1 MYKKLFVLLIMM
13 IPFCSL
19 WATDGY
25 VKVVS
30 SNNTTSW
37 VKIKLEY
44 KYNGNQYK
52 VSSNAIDRNTE
63 GAVDLDNVWS
73 ESGGTGNQYIIIEL
87 DYCAFYDCSKITS
100 VKSSSTSFVSIYGQ
114 AFQGCTSLKSVSIPY
129 AQSLGSS
136 SFAYCSSLTS
146 VTLNNIYRIDS
157 GAFYYCSALTSFNIP
172 SGVRI
177 IERNPFQGCTSL
189 TNLTIASSNIY
200 FTIDNG
206 VLYSK
211 DLTTLLA
218 YLPAKAGTSFYV
230 PSTITKIG
238 ESAFMGNRN
247 LSTVIMRNGV
257 KTIGESAF
265 NNTNIQS
272 IYLSGS
278 ITSIGNAAFYNSNK
292 LNSVKAASSI
302 PITISNNVFS
312 NAGNVTLYV
321 PQGSKDAYENAEN
334 WKTFSLIEEY
344 PNGNVINFTDAKVK
358 EICVSNW
365 DLDGDGELDENEAK
379 EVEEL
384 GIQFQNN
391 TEITSFDEL
400 QYFTNLQTIAASAFS
415 GCTNL
420 SSVIVPS
427 SVSEIGYNAFYNTA
441 WLNAQPNGLL
451 YIGKVLY
458 AYRGTMPQNTKI
470 TVKDGTTSI
479 CDYAFNYQ
487 TGLVEI
493 ELPNS
498 LVSIGSELQ
507 GYVFNGCTG
516 LTAIKIPEGVK
527 NIVRYAFSSSGL
539 KSVELPAGL
548 ESIGNSSF
556 RSCTS
561 LESIVIPNR
570 VTTIGKNTFRSC
582 SKLKSV
588 TMPYYL
594 QTVATDAFRDCS
606 QLQAVY
612 ISNLGGWCNVDFA
625 DYRAN
630 PLTFAHHLYL
640 NGNELTDLV
649 IPSNYYNGSGY
660 DYNGQWSGSW
670 YYNMTTVKPLVF
682 YGCNNIKTVTI
693 PSNITSIGNNAFSGC
708 ASLAAVK
715 VEAAPF
721 ELTANAFPTKAN
733 VSLYAPSGYANQFR
747 SADVWKTFKTI
758 KAYPDADVN
767 NDNNIDVVDVVDVLR
782 YTNGNPSSSFDLLL
796 ADVTSDKN
804 IDVNDAKQIM
814 NRVGYSTTLTTL
826 SPASDAPSNSIKI
839 GGMELRARKT
849 CASNIVLANAS
860 DNLVGFQMDMTLP
873 EGLSLNTSTCRLSS
887 RRVDQ
892 EQTLVISNLGNNTFR
907 FSSVSYSLQPI
918 AENDGE
924 LIALSFDASNLT
936 SSGNITISNIRFV
949 TSDSERLVLTDCEV
963 EVQPVEYVMFCGG
976 DGTEEN
982 PYQIVDANDF
992 VNLAKDVNGGTS
1004 YEGTFFKVVKPEIDF
1019 SGVTYTAIGQ
1029 QKFVSN
1035 NIVINP
1041 FAGSFDGNN
1050 VIIKNLSA
1058 SNGIFGYLAK
1068 KGTVADIVIDE
1079 SCKIN
1084 GSTADVAGIAGTSK
1098 GTISNCINKASVS
1111 GSYHVGGICGD
1122 NMGTIVNCKNYGAI
1136 NSTNTDCSMAGGIAG
1151 DVDGGKIQN
1160 CENYGSVT
1168 GVSWAVG
1175 GIVGL
1180 VTGSNCLIDG
1190 CLNKGNLTGKYSV
1203 GGIFGNGTNTPTV
1216 ISNNLVANCTI
1227 NGTNGV
1233 NTGAYG
1239 TGAIGTSSYGLSNNY
1254 YTADVIVKVGDQIYD
1269 GDTPRG
1275 VWSGQEPQDITSN
1288 SGAMLFIKG
1297 DADGDKS
1304 VDIADAVSVVNYV
1317 VGKPNATFI
1326 EAAAD
1331 VDGDG
1336 VVDIADAVRIVNLVV
1351 GKISALAPEFHFSL
1365 PEPQ

>member
-44 KYNGNQYK
+44 KYNGNEYK

-312 NAGNVTLYV
+312 NAGNATLYV

-570 VTTIGKNTFRSC
+570 VTAIGKNTFRSC

-606 QLQAVY
+606 QLQAVHIPSLEQW
-612 ISNLGGWCNVDFA
+612 ISIAFE

-630 PLTFAHHLYL
+630 PLAYAHHLYM
-640 NGNELTDLV
+640 NNEEIVNLV
-649 IPSNYYNGSGY
+649 IPTASTWSY
-660 DYNGQWSGSW
+660 SGSELH
-670 YYNMTTVKPLVF
+670 YYPSAINSLVF
-682 YGCNNIKTVTI
+682 YGCSYIKTVTI
-693 PSNITSIGNNAFSGC
+693 PKSISSIGVNAFQGC
-708 ASLAAVK
+708 SSLTAVK
-715 VEAAPF
+715 VERAPF
-721 ELTANAFPTKAN
+721 ELNNSAFPTKTSITVYSPKSYASQYETAN
-733 VSLYAPSGYANQFR
+733 VWS
-747 SADVWKTFKTI
+747 TFKAI
-758 KAYPDADVN
+758 KSYPDNDVN
-767 NDNNIDVVDVVDVLR
+767 N
-782 YTNGNPSSSFDLLL
+782 
-796 ADVTSDKN
+796 DKN
-804 IDVNDAKQIM
+804 IDVLDVVDIIRYAKGNPSETFDVFLADLNSDKTIDVDDAKQEIG
-814 NRVGYSTTLTTL
+814 RVAYSTTLTTFQHE
-826 SPASDAPSNSIKI
+826 SGQQSNRIKFANY
-839 GGMELRARKT
+839 EERARKT
-849 CASNIVLANAS
+849 CAVDIALDNAS
-860 DNLVGFQMDMTLP
+860 NDLVGFQMDVTLP
-873 EGLSLNTSTCRLSS
+873 EGLSLNTNTCRLSGRIS
-887 RRVDQ
+887 GSNQ
-892 EQTLVISNLGNNTFR
+892 ELTVSNIGN
-907 FSSVSYSLQPI
+907 SSYRLTYVSLSLQPI
-918 AENDGE
+918 VGKEGE
-924 LIALSFDASNLT
+924 LISLALDAADMT
-936 SSGNITISNIRFV
+936 VGGVITVNNIRFV
-949 TSDSERLVLTDCEV
+949 TSNSERIVLENTELAI
-963 EVQPVEYVMFCGG
+963 QPVEDRLFCEG
-976 DGTEEN
+976 DGTEQN
-982 PYQIVDANDF
+982 PYLIVDASDF
-992 VNLAKDVNGGTS
+992 VNLAKDVNGGTT
-1004 YEGTFFKVVKPEIDF
+1004 YEGMFFKVAKPEIDF
-1019 SGVTYTAIGQ
+1019 SGISYNSIGNIQ
-1029 QKFVSN
+1029 YVSN
-1035 NIVINP
+1035 QSVIKSFN
-1041 FAGSFDGNN
+1041 GSFDGDD
-1050 VIIKNLSA
+1050 VVIKNLSA
-1058 SNGIFGYLAK
+1058 TNGLFGYLGK
-1068 KGTVADIVIDE
+1068 KGIVKKVVIDE
-1079 SCKIN
+1079 SCMIN
-1084 GSTADVAGIAGTSK
+1084 GTASNTAGIAGISK
-1098 GTISNCINKASVS
+1098 GSIEYCINKASIS
-1111 GSYHVGGICGD
+1111 STKYHVAGICGD
-1122 NMGTIVNCKNYGAI
+1122 NMGTIMNCKNYGTI
-1136 NSTNTDCSMAGGIAG
+1136 SSTYSDCSMTGGIAG
-1151 DVDGGKIQN
+1151 DVDSGKILN
-1160 CENYGSVT
+1160 CDNYGVIMGSS
-1168 GVSWAVG
+1168 SWVG

-1180 VTGSNCLIDG
+1180 VTGNNNVVSDCT
-1190 CLNKGNLTGKYSV
+1190 NKGNVQGRYIV
-1203 GGIFGNGTNTPTV
+1203 GGIYGYYSELTGTL
-1216 ISNNLVANCTI
+1216 SNNLVMSCTI
-1227 NGTNGV
+1227 T
-1233 NTGAYG
+1233 
-1239 TGAIGTSSYGLSNNY
+1239 GTSSYDPIGAGAVGGTNSNRLSHNY
-1254 YTADVIVKVGDQIYD
+1254 YTEDVIVKVGEQIYKD
-1269 GDTPRG
+1269 RTPRG
-1275 VWSGQEPQDITSN
+1275 VWDYNAPKDLTED
-1288 SGAMLFIKG
+1288 SGAMLLVDG
-1297 DADGDKS
+1297 DANGDGA
-1304 VDIADAVSVVNYV
+1304 VDIADAVNIVNYV
-1317 VGKPNATFI
+1317 VGKSTPGFNDK
-1326 EAAAD
+1326 AAD
-1331 VDGDG
+1331 VNGDG

-1351 GKISALAPEFHFSL
+1351 GKIDALAPKMELITHD
-1365 PEPQ
+1365 PQ